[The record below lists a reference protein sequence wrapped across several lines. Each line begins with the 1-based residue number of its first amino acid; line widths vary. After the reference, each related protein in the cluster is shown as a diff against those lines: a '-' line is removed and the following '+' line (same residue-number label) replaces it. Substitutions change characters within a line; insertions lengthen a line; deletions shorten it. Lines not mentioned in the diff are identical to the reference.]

1 MTLEMEQKNY
11 TFWTTKGNK
20 QKKKMNRASGTC
32 GYNRIS
38 NINMIGVLEKEERKS
53 EAKKVLKDKM
63 AKTPPNLAE
72 DKTTY

>member
-1 MTLEMEQKNY
+1 
-11 TFWTTKGNK
+11 
-20 QKKKMNRASGTC
+20 MNRASGTC

-53 EAKKVLKDKM
+53 EAKKVLKM